1 MGKFTSIGIL
11 FVAFLI
17 APPTPA
23 RADYAHMTLFQML
36 ARAEIVVSGEV
47 RNVTDTTYD
56 LVISEAFHGADAKV
70 TLTVERVD
78 TRRLGDRWADYED
91 GQQVIL
97 FARRAPVGDTTVL
110 PLGAAG
116 EGELP
121 AKMDAVFLKALSR
134 PPAHLTPSPHL
145 GGSSEYYRLDE
156 TEFRE
161 AIAGFFGCYR
171 PTKQGRIARLCDD
184 TALQAYRELSWL
196 ATHLSGIADRLPE
209 GEN

>member
-11 FVAFLI
+11 FVAFLV
-17 APPTPA
+17 APLSSA

-36 ARAEIVVSGEV
+36 TRAEIVVSGEV

-56 LVISEAFHGADAKV
+56 LVISETFHGADLQD

-78 TRRLGDRWADYED
+78 TRRLGHRWADYED

-97 FARRAPVGDTTVL
+97 FARRAPGGDTTVL

-121 AKMDAVFLKALSR
+121 AKMDAIFLKALSR
-134 PPAHLTPSPHL
+134 PPAHLTPATHL
-145 GGSSEYYRLDE
+145 GGAPEYYRLDAA
-156 TEFRE
+156 EFRE
-161 AIAGFFGCYR
+161 AIAGFFGCYQ
-171 PTKQGRIARLCDD
+171 PTKQGRVARLCDD
-184 TALQAYRELSWL
+184 GALQEYRELSWL